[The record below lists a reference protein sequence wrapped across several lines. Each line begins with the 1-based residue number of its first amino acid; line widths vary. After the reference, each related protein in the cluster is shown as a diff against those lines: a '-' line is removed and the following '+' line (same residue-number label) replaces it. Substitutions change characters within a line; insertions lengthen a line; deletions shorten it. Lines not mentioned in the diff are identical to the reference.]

1 MSPHALFLGY
11 AGLIPFIGLPFL
23 VVTDR
28 LALFEG
34 MQYFN
39 QYSAVILSFFGGLH
53 WLESIRSPGQVL
65 RMYLAMLPSI
75 VAWLSLILLPIET
88 TLVFLMVGY
97 GAVLMFDFKYFQNI
111 PGYMNMRLRLT
122 CIVLGCHG
130 TLLWLYYQA

>member
-1 MSPHALFLGY
+1 MSPHALLLAY
-11 AGLIPFIGLPFL
+11 AGLIPFVVLPFL

-53 WLESIRSPGQVL
+53 WLEALRDRNQVL

-75 VAWLSLILLPIET
+75 VAWLSLVFLPIET
-88 TLVFLMVGY
+88 TIIFLMVAY

-111 PGYMNMRLRLT
+111 PGYMQLRLRLT
-122 CIVLGCHG
+122 SIVLGCHG
-130 TLLWLYYQA
+130 TLLWLYYQV